1 MKNKQILSTPA
12 TIIEKTISGFT
23 IKNIENFRGQPKN
36 YVITEQLS
44 EAKATHIYIGD
55 NLWLKKKALTNS
67 LKKV

>member
-23 IKNIENFRGQPKN
+23 IKNIENFKGQPKN

-44 EAKATHIYIGD
+44 EAKVTHIIYRR
-55 NLWLKKKALTNS
+55 
-67 LKKV
+67 

>member
-44 EAKATHIYIGD
+44 EAKATHIYI
-55 NLWLKKKALTNS
+55 
-67 LKKV
+67 